1 MEKQL
6 LIEGLLPPSTNKL
19 RKSTHGISRM
29 SKFVQDWR
37 CEGPTTSQAEAEEE
51 SFIAI
56 IGLICHYEKLKCE
69 NLRPWKLKIQT

>member
-1 MEKQL
+1 MISAIGHFLAE
-6 LIEGLLPPSTNKL
+6 LPNARVLYRDHVWPEEDLAEENLWK
-19 RKSTHGISRM
+19 
-29 SKFVQDWR
+29 
-37 CEGPTTSQAEAEEE
+37 EAEAEEE